1 MDIAFMRR
9 YVLLTFKMRSR
20 ASMRIKPQEN
30 KKKPN
35 PNYIPPA
42 SVLTKDPILKFEYV
56 FTNGSS
62 PRNEYEIKRD
72 IVSELEKLK
81 SESPGSVNTISIDYA
96 ISIVNRA

>member
-1 MDIAFMRR
+1 
-9 YVLLTFKMRSR
+9 
-20 ASMRIKPQEN
+20 MRIKLLKS
-30 KKKPN
+30 KKNPN

-56 FTNGSS
+56 FTNGLSQ
-62 PRNEYEIKRD
+62 RNEYEIKRD

>member
-1 MDIAFMRR
+1 
-9 YVLLTFKMRSR
+9 
-20 ASMRIKPQEN
+20 MRIKLLKS
-30 KKKPN
+30 KKNPN
-35 PNYIPPA
+35 PNYISPA

-62 PRNEYEIKRD
+62 QRNEYEIKRD

>member
-1 MDIAFMRR
+1 
-9 YVLLTFKMRSR
+9 
-20 ASMRIKPQEN
+20 MRIKLLKN

-42 SVLTKDPILKFEYV
+42 SILTKDPILKSECV